1 MGERVQLDAV
11 RIRREALYEAVVG
24 LEDALTTPVGDGHK
38 WRLRV
43 AMAVDHAAVR
53 IEEHAQQTEAKG
65 GFLEKVLIEEPR
77 LQRKINQLKV
87 DHERLEKEVDALRTA
102 VSLVDDD
109 AVPDQSTSIRNRAI
123 ELLGQLTRHRQRGA
137 DLIYEAYQVDIG
149 GTGATA

>member
-43 AMAVDHAAVR
+43 AMAVDHAARR
-53 IEEHAQQTEAKG
+53 IEDHAEQTESKG
-65 GFLEKVLIEEPR
+65 GFLDKVLAEEPR
-77 LQRKINQLKV
+77 LQRRVNQLKV
-87 DHERLEKEVDALRTA
+87 DHERLEKEVDALQNA
-102 VSLVDDD
+102 ISLVDD
-109 AVPDQSTSIRNRAI
+109 AEVPEQATSIRNQAI
-123 ELLGQLTRHRQRGA
+123 ELLGHLTRHRQRGA

-149 GTGATA
+149 GTGGTA